1 MYESFPDTFESS
13 IPCSRLEVGEGETGR
28 ASALPKRFRTSTALM
43 AAVRL
48 TRVMVPREGAGGRRW
63 HGVCSSVRQTTSPR
77 AKGKRKTVVLFAI
90 GLMAGIALGMI
101 IVGFL
106 AIGAYERGFSEAL
119 ERRKAWRTEL
129 VARTGVG
136 TRALVAAR
144 KAS

>member
-1 MYESFPDTFESS
+1 LGMPQQ
-13 IPCSRLEVGEGETGR
+13 GR
-28 ASALPKRFRTSTALM
+28 ERPPLARGLLKRS
-43 AAVRL
+43 
-48 TRVMVPREGAGGRRW
+48 PEI
-63 HGVCSSVRQTTSPR
+63 SPR
-77 AKGKRKTVVLFAI
+77 GERKRKTVVLFAI

-129 VARTGVG
+129 VARTVVG

>member
-1 MYESFPDTFESS
+1 
-13 IPCSRLEVGEGETGR
+13 
-28 ASALPKRFRTSTALM
+28 M
-43 AAVRL
+43 AAARL
-48 TRVMVPREGAGGRRW
+48 TRVMVPREGAGAVARGLLK
-63 HGVCSSVRQTTSPR
+63 CSQTTSPVGER
-77 AKGKRKTVVLFAI
+77 KRKTVVLFAI

-136 TRALVAAR
+136 TRALVATR